1 MIDRI
6 LFGQEKLRVLKSA
19 LGAYAERGR
28 VHAANVANAETPG
41 YKAREVRFEED
52 LNLALRTRGHG
63 HLARTDGRHLPGPS
77 SFPGGEVVARNPTSD
92 VSGNGIND
100 VEIDREMADI
110 AENTLRY
117 TVAAELVARTYSG
130 MKAAIRGRALG

>member
-1 MIDRI
+1 MIDKV
-6 LFGQEKLRVLKSA
+6 LFGDGKLSVLKSA
-19 LGAYAERGR
+19 LGAYSERGR

-41 YKAREVRFEED
+41 FQSREVSFEED
-52 LNLALRTRGHG
+52 LNLALRTRDGG
-63 HLARTDGRHLPGPS
+63 SLERTNEHHLPS
-77 SFPGGEVVARNPTSD
+77 SSTLPEGRVVMRHPTSAA
-92 VSGNGIND
+92 SGNGIND

-130 MKAAIRGRALG
+130 LKAAIRGRAIG